1 MEGSGGGQISRQW
14 GLSSACVDG
23 GGVAN
28 RGPGGGHTQDR
39 EEGV

>member
-1 MEGSGGGQISRQW
+1 MEGSRGGKISRQW
-14 GLSSACVDG
+14 GLSSARADG

-28 RGPGGGHTQDR
+28 RGPGGGDTQDC